1 MLIFAGIFILFAT
14 LDGAVPAEHLP
25 AMGNGL
31 LYLPHPFGC
40 VSYLPFLYLLDKAH
54 G

>member
-31 LYLPHPFGC
+31 LYLP
-40 VSYLPFLYLLDKAH
+40 FLYLLDKAH